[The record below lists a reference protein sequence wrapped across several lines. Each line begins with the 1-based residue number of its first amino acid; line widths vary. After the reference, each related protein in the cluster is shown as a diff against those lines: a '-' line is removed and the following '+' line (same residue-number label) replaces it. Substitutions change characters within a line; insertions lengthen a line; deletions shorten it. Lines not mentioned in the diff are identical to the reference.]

1 MMTADPTDCLWA
13 DVLQQLKGR
22 LARETFNMWLLGSH
36 VLESGEGTLTIG
48 FLRPEGLPW
57 LEHQLRPVIEQTLHL
72 LTGRPIALQF
82 VACPPEQDEVDE
94 DQDEASPAGD
104 PPVKEPPQR
113 RKKMRRRASP
123 AVTSPSSS
131 SPPIRAGTGRSA
143 AGGHKPAKELTSND
157 FYIRLKTA
165 FRRRALR
172 LCKGAPLPVLVC
184 LWCHVNKQGVA
195 WPSIETIMR
204 ETGYSRGVVCNAI
217 AKLEH
222 LGLIIKRPR
231 YNQTTEYIITAYAW
245 FGSNPAPALF
255 EEQEH

>member
-94 DQDEASPAGD
+94 DQERPPLRATPLSRSLPSAG
-104 PPVKEPPQR
+104 R
-113 RKKMRRRASP
+113 R
-123 AVTSPSSS
+123 
-131 SPPIRAGTGRSA
+131 
-143 AGGHKPAKELTSND
+143 
-157 FYIRLKTA
+157 
-165 FRRRALR
+165 
-172 LCKGAPLPVLVC
+172 
-184 LWCHVNKQGVA
+184 
-195 WPSIETIMR
+195 
-204 ETGYSRGVVCNAI
+204 
-217 AKLEH
+217 
-222 LGLIIKRPR
+222 
-231 YNQTTEYIITAYAW
+231 
-245 FGSNPAPALF
+245 
-255 EEQEH
+255 